1 MTKCYGV
8 DANSETG
15 SRVFALPSEISSNN
29 YPGAWRNGAEM
40 NGCREYETL
49 ICGDITIENMYDYHE
64 IMKNLSDKIKKLTYL
79 IMNYNWENGNANVDI
94 PFYCRN
100 VLESSLTAILGR
112 IDPFRLITV
121 YKVQSDPSYD
131 LGKRAQ
137 TAVEWAGDIVAKS
150 SSSGN
155 LWQFD
160 KKKESFDRALLGNH
174 MGDAIW
180 KPSFRTLGDYISGNE
195 LQSEWLNEFASYSED
210 ENFERLKHEA
220 MRLFSSF
227 SKGVHSECLVDINT
241 MLDDLT
247 LKSLI
252 KDMYKLCSIIAL
264 ASHFVKFLAT
274 KIDIER
280 AISIF
285 LLIEEMVESV

>member
-1 MTKCYGV
+1 
-8 DANSETG
+8 
-15 SRVFALPSEISSNN
+15 
-29 YPGAWRNGAEM
+29 M

-49 ICGDITIENMYDYHE
+49 NCGDITIENMYDYHE

-241 MLDDLT
+241 MLGDLT

>member
-1 MTKCYGV
+1 
-8 DANSETG
+8 
-15 SRVFALPSEISSNN
+15 
-29 YPGAWRNGAEM
+29 M

-195 LQSEWLNEFASYSED
+195 LQGEWLNEFASYSED

>member
-1 MTKCYGV
+1 
-8 DANSETG
+8 
-15 SRVFALPSEISSNN
+15 
-29 YPGAWRNGAEM
+29 M

-160 KKKESFDRALLGNH
+160 KKKESL
-174 MGDAIW
+174 
-180 KPSFRTLGDYISGNE
+180 
-195 LQSEWLNEFASYSED
+195 SEF
-210 ENFERLKHEA
+210 
-220 MRLFSSF
+220 
-227 SKGVHSECLVDINT
+227 
-241 MLDDLT
+241 
-247 LKSLI
+247 I
-252 KDMYKLCSIIAL
+252 K
-264 ASHFVKFLAT
+264 
-274 KIDIER
+274 
-280 AISIF
+280 
-285 LLIEEMVESV
+285 